1 MIPCPHCG
9 CDFLMYLEE
18 HDLSKVCKNKTSLVT
33 FLVNAHNRVSKHLN
47 PKKKLWTVKEAN
59 KAYSKERVCLGNKPI
74 WKVCKMEK
82 DKYRKEFNPKN
93 YDLDYSKN

>member
-1 MIPCPHCG
+1 MVI
-9 CDFLMYLEE
+9 
-18 HDLSKVCKNKTSLVT
+18 
-33 FLVNAHNRVSKHLN
+33 
-47 PKKKLWTVKEAN
+47 EAN